1 MAAAE
6 HFRIPSSNGVS
17 TLWGTCWKPEREP
30 KAVLQLVHGM
40 TEHVGRYDEFGEAM
54 AARGIAV
61 IGCDQLGHGRTAASR
76 DELGFFAEHNGAA
89 YLVQDIRR
97 VRRAAGRLF
106 PNCPHTVLGHS
117 MGSFLVRRYL
127 TRYGREVDGAILM
140 GTGDYPAAVLLAAL
154 AVVDL
159 TALVR
164 GERCHS
170 RLLHGLVLG
179 NYNRRIPSA
188 RTGSDWLS
196 RDAER
201 VDRFVADPYCQFRF
215 TCSAYRDFF
224 HVMLDL
230 KNRRLVGNMPSELP
244 VFLVSGSED
253 PVGDYGKGVKRVFDQ
268 YRSLGMK
275 QVTMK
280 LYEGSRH
287 EILNDLER
295 EQACRDLGDWICSLC
310 S

>member
-106 PNCPHTVLGHS
+106 PNCPHIVLGHS

-230 KNRRLVGNMPSELP
+230 KNRRLVGNMPSDLP

-253 PVGDYGKGVKRVFDQ
+253 PVGDYVKEVKRVFDQ

-275 QVTMK
+275 HVTMK

-295 EQACRDLGDWICSLC
+295 EQVCRDLGDWICSLC

>member
-106 PNCPHTVLGHS
+106 PNCPHIVLGHS

-164 GERCHS
+164 GGRCHS

-295 EQACRDLGDWICSLC
+295 EQVCRDLGDWICSLC

>member
-106 PNCPHTVLGHS
+106 PNCPHIVLGHS

-224 HVMLDL
+224 HVLLAL
-230 KNRRLVGNMPSELP
+230 KNRRLVGNMPSERP

-295 EQACRDLGDWICSLC
+295 EQVCRDLGDWICSLC

>member
-76 DELGFFAEHNGAA
+76 DELDFFAEHNGAA

-106 PNCPHTVLGHS
+106 PNCPHIVLGHS

-295 EQACRDLGDWICSLC
+295 EQVCRDLGDWICSLC